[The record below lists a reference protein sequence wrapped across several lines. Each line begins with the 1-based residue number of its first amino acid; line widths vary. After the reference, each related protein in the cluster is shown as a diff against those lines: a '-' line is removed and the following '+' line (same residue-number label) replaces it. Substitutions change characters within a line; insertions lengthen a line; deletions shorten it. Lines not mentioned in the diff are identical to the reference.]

1 MTLALVSRIMV
12 DLLFLWGMGMVAAPS
27 TMAQNFGFEET
38 AGLFTMM
45 HGLAT
50 FIA

>member
-1 MTLALVSRIMV
+1 MTLALVFLIMAN
-12 DLLFLWGMGMVAAPS
+12 LLFLWGIGMWAAPS
-27 TMAQNFGFEET
+27 IMAQNFGFEET
-38 AGLFTMM
+38 AGLFTVM